1 MLCRIIILQTRSAD
15 VIFKINTFFNKIYF
29 NLINESG
36 LNINNVFI
44 ILLIIFEQLHE
55 CLFP

>member
-1 MLCRIIILQTRSAD
+1 LHTRSAD